1 MNQIVLMG
9 RLTAD
14 PELRHTQNGTP
25 VASFTVAV
33 DRRQTEK
40 ATDFIPCSAWQK
52 TGENISKF
60 FRKGNLILVTGS
72 LQSRQWEDRDG
83 KKRTNWEVIVFSF
96 EFTGEKR
103 DKPETINVDPPDF
116 KELDDDGELPF

>member
-1 MNQIVLMG
+1 MNQVILMG

-14 PELRHTQNGTP
+14 PELRYTQAGTP

-40 ATDFIPCSAWQK
+40 ATDFLPCVAWQK

-60 FRKGNLILVTGS
+60 FKKGNLILLTGA

-83 KKRTNWEVIVFSF
+83 KKRTSYEVNVFSF
-96 EFTGEKR
+96 EFTGEK
-103 DKPETINVDPPDF
+103 KESKAAVNVNPPDF